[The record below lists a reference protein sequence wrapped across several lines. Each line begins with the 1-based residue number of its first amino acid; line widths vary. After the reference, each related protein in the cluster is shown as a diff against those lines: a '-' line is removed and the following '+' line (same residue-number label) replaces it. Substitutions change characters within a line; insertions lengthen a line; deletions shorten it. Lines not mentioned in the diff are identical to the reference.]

1 MNIKVGNKVQQG
13 ELIAKVDLDHLKSK
27 EVDNAVL
34 LAVTNENDLEIIA
47 KEKDLVITNSLVL
60 KINKD
65 AKGLKIWRNIMGGK

>member
-1 MNIKVGNKVQQG
+1 MNVKVGNKVQQG

>member
-1 MNIKVGNKVQQG
+1 MNVKVGNKVQQG
-13 ELIAKVDLDHLKSK
+13 ELIAKVDLDYLKSK